1 MPIRR
6 RKYHGLYF
14 HSSAP
19 RGKWNVKFI
28 QHIFLFSIVIERGTK
43 HSRWWTVGNVWGCQL
58 HESKQALGWINCAF
72 IFQNFENSNSNWT
85 WQRFFFCY
93 SHIKMR
99 ESICIECWCE
109 NKQNVFHVNSKRFFI
124 VKNPSWL
131 SILQQLVVIVDF
143 FFCCCCRFLCSI
155 QHFTQIQ
162 TIWLRTLLNIKH
174 LFSCAKWCKYSLRV
188 QFELILLRFFEP
200 FIFIQ
205 FFFFLK
211 RNKLWNSL
219 TQKWLCINMSR

>member
-1 MPIRR
+1 MYCKKKKMPIRR

-85 WQRFFFCY
+85 WQRFFFVIHTWKLGKVY
-93 SHIKMR
+93 AVNVDVKINKMFFT
-99 ESICIECWCE
+99 STL
-109 NKQNVFHVNSKRFFI
+109 NVSL
-124 VKNPSWL
+124 SWKTHH
-131 SILQQLVVIVDF
+131 D
-143 FFCCCCRFLCSI
+143 
-155 QHFTQIQ
+155 
-162 TIWLRTLLNIKH
+162 
-174 LFSCAKWCKYSLRV
+174 
-188 QFELILLRFFEP
+188 
-200 FIFIQ
+200 
-205 FFFFLK
+205 
-211 RNKLWNSL
+211 
-219 TQKWLCINMSR
+219 